1 MSGEPWKQ
9 LMITLKETIE
19 KTKYFAYSEGKIFIS
34 ILIFARDCRYPL
46 ERVDVRKV
54 NIDGLKHSGGGTKFE
69 PVFEEAYKIASR
81 NIRNEIIFFN
91 FMTDG

>member
-19 KTKYFAYSEGKIFIS
+19 KTKNFAYSEGKIFIS
-34 ILIFARDCRYPL
+34 IIIFARDCRYPL
-46 ERVDVRKV
+46 KRVDVRKV
-54 NIDGLKHSGGGTKFE
+54 NVDGLERSGGPTEFE
-69 PVFEEAYKIASR
+69 PVFEQAYKIASR
-81 NIRNEIIFFN
+81 NIRNEIILFN